1 MNKNSVI
8 MSESAW
14 CELGKSIMHLSLVD
28 AFIRII
34 DHVHIVGDDKFDD
47 ISSMLSQKAIA
58 EDKLSDLYY
67 GR

>member
-28 AFIRII
+28 SLSHII
-34 DHVHIVGDDKFDD
+34 EHVHIVGDDKFDD
-47 ISSMLSQKAIA
+47 ISSILDQKAIA

>member
-14 CELGKSIMHLSLVD
+14 KELSTTIMYLPLGEALSH
-28 AFIRII
+28 II

-47 ISSMLSQKAIA
+47 ISRMLDQKAIA
-58 EDKLSDLYY
+58 DDKLTEIYY
-67 GR
+67 GN